1 MTKFKRKKKIT
12 DFDYDAYLRDV
23 EQRLIK
29 LDYKGIIQDTFEQF
43 IVDDSHRNTLEKKNN
58 QAKNN

>member
-43 IVDDSHRNTLEKKNN
+43 IVDDSNRSTLEKKNN